1 MSLHNLTP
9 SPKSTFKSKRVGR
22 GQGSGM
28 GKTATRGHTGQKS
41 RTGYK
46 IKRGFEGGQQPL
58 QRRLPKV
65 GFYSNVAKPYAI
77 NVQKLTA
84 LSNLEEITVDAIR
97 TIHKMPRTVTKIK
110 LIGAGAKEFASKIKD
125 ENITY
130 TGK

>member
-1 MSLHNLTP
+1 MSLNNLTP
-9 SPKSTFKSKRVGR
+9 APKSTFKSKRVGR

-65 GFYSNVAKPYAI
+65 GFYSRVTKPCAI
-77 NVQKLTA
+77 NIEKITA
-84 LSNLEEITVDAIR
+84 VCKLEEITVDSIR
-97 TIHKMPRTVTKIK
+97 TIHKMPRTITRVK
-110 LIGAGAKEFASKIKD
+110 LIGKGAKELAGKIKD
-125 ENITY
+125 ENVTF